1 MFAFNYLRS
10 VFDADE
16 PAVCLLRLKPNVE
29 AVTPPRDG
37 GEQRRHE
44 SKVIIPYYGRK
55 ASEKTRVGIVRGR
68 EGCYNLLGGDGGDE
82 RGERMVFRHNRIL
95 HN

>member
-29 AVTPPRDG
+29 AVTPPSERQRTKSFREQLELYHIMTERQAKIPRAVLC
-37 GEQRRHE
+37 GE
-44 SKVIIPYYGRK
+44 
-55 ASEKTRVGIVRGR
+55 VRG
-68 EGCYNLLGGDGGDE
+68 G
-82 RGERMVFRHNRIL
+82 II
-95 HN
+95 